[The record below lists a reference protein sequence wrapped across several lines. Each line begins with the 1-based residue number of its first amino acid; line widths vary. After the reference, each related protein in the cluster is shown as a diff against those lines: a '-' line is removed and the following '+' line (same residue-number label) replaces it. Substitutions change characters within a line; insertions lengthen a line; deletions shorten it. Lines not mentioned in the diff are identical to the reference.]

1 MDASQGGAMRE
12 FELTSLQNPKVKQL
26 IDLKERKERDDTGL
40 FLIEGYREV
49 KRAVDGGV
57 TIQALWICPELFLGE
72 NESDLIQK
80 VKDQNATVIRANEK
94 VFDKLSYRDRPD
106 GLIAVAIQMKWA
118 LGDLQSIL
126 AEKPSPFLV
135 IAEGIEKPGN
145 LGSILRSADGAGA
158 DAVIVC
164 DRCTDIYN
172 PNCVRSS
179 VGTLF
184 TVPVIEAQS
193 ADTLFWLQKHKIKV
207 VAATPA
213 AKMDFTEADLSGPI
227 AVVVGTEQL
236 GLSELWM
243 SASDIQVAIPMKGIA
258 DSLNVSN
265 AATLLMYEILRQR
278 KSGLPLG
285 VNLPR

>member
-1 MDASQGGAMRE
+1 MRE
-12 FELTSLQNPKVKQL
+12 LELTSLQNPKVKQL

-49 KRAVDGGV
+49 KRAVDAGV

-72 NESDLIQK
+72 NETDLIQK
-80 VKDQNATVIRANEK
+80 VKENQGAIIRANEK
-94 VFDKLSYRDRPD
+94 VFSKLSYRDRPD

-118 LGDLQSIL
+118 LGDLQAIL

-184 TVPVIEAQS
+184 TIPVIEAQS

-213 AKMDFTEADLSGPI
+213 AKMDFTEADLTGPI

-243 SASDIQVAIPMKGIA
+243 SASDIQVAIPMNGIA

-285 VNLPR
+285 VNLSR

>member
-12 FELTSLQNPKVKQL
+12 LELTSLQNPKVKQL
-26 IDLKERKERDDTGL
+26 IDLKERKERDNTGL

-49 KRAVDGGV
+49 KRAIDAGV

-72 NESDLIQK
+72 NETDLIQR
-80 VKDQNATVIRANEK
+80 VKENQGLIIRANEK

-184 TVPVIEAQS
+184 TLPVIEAQS
-193 ADTLFWLQKHKIKV
+193 ADTLFWLQKYKIKV
-207 VAATPA
+207 VAASPT

-285 VNLPR
+285 VNLLR